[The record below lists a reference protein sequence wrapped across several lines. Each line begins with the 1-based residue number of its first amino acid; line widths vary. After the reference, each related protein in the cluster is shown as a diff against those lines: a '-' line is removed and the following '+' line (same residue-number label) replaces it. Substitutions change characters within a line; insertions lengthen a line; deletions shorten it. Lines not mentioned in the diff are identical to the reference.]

1 MPLPPEPILFYDGLC
16 GLCDHLVQFLL
27 ERDVNGRIFFVP
39 IQSDLGRN
47 ILIEKGVPQSEI
59 SELSTVYLLSAGVV
73 HRRSRAVFHVFSFL
87 PKPWTWVKWL
97 LWIPSF
103 LADPWYRWVASLRYR
118 IFGRLD
124 QCRIP
129 TPEEKKRFLA

>member
-1 MPLPPEPILFYDGLC
+1 MPHQPEPILFYDGLC

-27 ERDVNGRIFFVP
+27 ERDVNGRIFFIA
-39 IQSDLGRN
+39 IQSDLGRK
-47 ILIEKGVPQSEI
+47 ILMEKGIPESEI
-59 SELSTVYLLSAGVV
+59 SELSTVYLLSGGEV
-73 HRRSRAVFHVFSFL
+73 HRRSRAVFRVFSFL
-87 PKPWTWVKWL
+87 PGPWSWVRWL

-118 IFGRLD
+118 IFGRLA